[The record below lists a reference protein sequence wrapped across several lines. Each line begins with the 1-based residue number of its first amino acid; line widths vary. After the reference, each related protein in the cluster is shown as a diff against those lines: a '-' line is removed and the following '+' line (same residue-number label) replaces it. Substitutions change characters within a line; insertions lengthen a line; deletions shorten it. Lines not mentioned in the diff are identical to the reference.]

1 MSCRHGGWLYRL
13 AFWSALA
20 AAVVVWGAALHLL
33 LGAAR

>member
-1 MSCRHGGWLYRL
+1 MSRWPGGRLFQL
-13 AFWSALA
+13 AFWAALA